1 MKRESKLTIG
11 SIAGLMTLS
20 VGLWGYQMFILP
32 QQEAENY
39 KVVYVAGQDIPTD
52 ATIDANMLEPVRVR
66 EDSIVPGS
74 VTSIDAAVGSRLTG
88 GLSTGEL
95 LFEQRLSDDITEEGQ
110 LFVRVEPDY
119 PVDLTDGEHVRVLAQ
134 RNGEITELFT
144 RKQVYATNRITN
156 LLDGQNASGF
166 YLLLTEQELENYYHA
181 KFAGNVILSKIDTVA
196 TDADISASTGEA
208 INLIPEEESNEET
221 HVSNNRYTVQADQTL
236 EDIAYELEVP
246 VSTLRDLNDGIDS
259 VDEGDVI
266 VIP

>member
-1 MKRESKLTIG
+1 MKRESKITIG
-11 SIAGLMTLS
+11 SIAGLMTVS

-39 KVVYVAGQDIPTD
+39 QVVYVASQDIPTD
-52 ATIDANMLEPVRVR
+52 ATIDANMLEPMRVR
-66 EDSIVPGS
+66 DDSIVPGA
-74 VTSIDAAVGSRLTG
+74 VTSVDAAVGARLTG
-88 GLSTGEL
+88 GLRAGEM
-95 LFEQRLSDDITEEGQ
+95 LFEQRLSEDVLEEGQ

-119 PVDLTDGEHVRVLAQ
+119 PVDLTDGEHVRVLVQ
-134 RNGEITELFT
+134 REGEITELFS

-156 LLDGQNASGF
+156 LLDGQSAAGF

-181 KFAGNVILSKIDTVA
+181 KFAGNIILSKIDTVA
-196 TDADISASTGEA
+196 TDDDISASTGEA
-208 INLIPEEESNEET
+208 INLIPEGENGEET
-221 HVSNNRYTVQADQTL
+221 HASNNRYTVQADQSL

-246 VSTLRDLNDGIDS
+246 VSVLSELNDGIES